1 MKGVAH
7 TWQSSDCKWWL
18 VRLRAAAMWHMRK
31 LSPALSFIC
40 VTKFHEKLLCIFSL
54 PPLAANIVLRCLT
67 EPSGSGRRVGKVFR
81 FEISD
86 FVCCIVSKRR
96 VCKSCSRRE
105 SNKKCLNFIYRR
117 AYRLRLQINWISRF
131 HSALRSQ
138 GTPRETIPLNIIPPE
153 ISSMNSP

>member
-1 MKGVAH
+1 MKDVAH
-7 TWQSSDCKWWL
+7 TWLPSDCKWWL
-18 VRLRAAAMWHMRK
+18 VRVRAAAVWHMRK

-40 VTKFHEKLLCIFSL
+40 VTKFHEKLLCRFPL
-54 PPLAANIVLRCLT
+54 PLAANIVFRRLT
-67 EPSGSGRRVGKVFR
+67 EPSESGKSVGEVFR

-86 FVCCIVSKRR
+86 FCIASQRR

-131 HSALRSQ
+131 HSACRSR
-138 GTPRETIPLNIIPPE
+138 GTARETISLNIIPPD